1 MAAISMARSMGANV
15 LAFDSRSEVKEQI
28 ESLGAKFVILNFTEE
43 GAGAGGYGKV
53 MSEAYY
59 AA

>member
-1 MAAISMARSMGANV
+1 MARSMGANV

>member
-1 MAAISMARSMGANV
+1 MGAIV
-15 LAFDSRSEVKEQI
+15 KAFDSRSEVKQQI
-28 ESLGAKFVILNFTEE
+28 ESVGATFIEFNFVEE

-59 AA
+59 